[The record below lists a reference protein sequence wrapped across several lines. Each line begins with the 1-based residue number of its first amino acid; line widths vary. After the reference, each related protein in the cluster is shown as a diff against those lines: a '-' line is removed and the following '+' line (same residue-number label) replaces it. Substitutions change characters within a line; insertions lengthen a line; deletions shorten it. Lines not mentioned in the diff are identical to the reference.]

1 MTDPELKQDI
11 LYMLGFAL
19 FVVFWMLTAPY
30 FERKTFLEDC
40 AETYTEQECID
51 MWRDG
56 NG

>member
-19 FVVFWMLTAPY
+19 FVVFWMVSQPY

-40 AETYTEQECID
+40 SETYTEQECID